1 MHIIIETAKLNNV
14 IKELTKLYIK
24 GKTDLNTIENCVL
37 IQSDI
42 FGRVS
47 FTAHINGLAR
57 TSITLEDVQV
67 INPGE
72 CLVNLFL
79 LSKKTKYI
87 DESFLELEYQLLNNN
102 EYLVYIRTE
111 NINGKLTSPIFQLNE
126 FTQFD
131 LVETAV
137 CDLSPSAL
145 NNWIKTVRNFCT
157 GLETLS
163 IRVQDGYLES
173 CTFNSISHQTMLLY
187 TRLATNNDYVNNF
200 VINLP
205 AVVLNTMPNFPNEV
219 NSIRI
224 GHCCSQASQNDE
236 QVLKLTQDNTT
247 WCVWTNLQPKVDQLS
262 VAEYCNSQP
271 PYSKLI
277 LDKGTLINRLEYL
290 IHQPQNSSNKF
301 LVSLDLRGNKSNN
314 IQLELS
320 IGGIEDTATVLVK
333 QYEGTWYKQ
342 KYDAQKLMSAL
353 RVLSVNDIVL
363 EQFITDTENTDNL
376 DEALSLRIS
385 DLQEQS
391 RVEIYIESAY

>member
-47 FTAHINGLAR
+47 FTVHINGLAR

-79 LSKKTKYI
+79 LGKKTKYI
-87 DESFLELEYQLLNNN
+87 DEGFLELEYRLLDNN
-102 EYLVYIRTE
+102 EYVVYIRTE

-126 FTQFD
+126 FTQID
-131 LVETAV
+131 LIETVV
-137 CDLSPSAL
+137 CEVDPSTV
-145 NNWIKTVRNFCT
+145 NSWIKTVRNFCT

-173 CTFNSISHQTMLLY
+173 CTFNSLSHQTMLLY
-187 TRLATNNDYVNNF
+187 TRVATDNEYTDNF

-205 AVVLNTMPNFPNEV
+205 AIVLNTMPNFPNEV
-219 NSIRI
+219 NNIKI
-224 GHCCSQASQNDE
+224 EHCHSQTNQEDE

-247 WCVWTNLQPKVDQLS
+247 WYAWTNLQPKADQLS

-277 LDKGTLINRLEYL
+277 LDKTTLLNRLEYL
-290 IHQPQNSSNKF
+290 IHQPQNSNNKF
-301 LVSLDLRGNKSNN
+301 LVNLDLRGSQSSS

-320 IGGIEDTATVLVK
+320 IKGLEDKATVLVK
-333 QYEGTWYKQ
+333 QYEGTWHKQ
-342 KYDAQKLMSAL
+342 KYDAQKIMSAL
-353 RVLSVNDIVL
+353 KVLSVNDIVL
-363 EQFITDTENTDNL
+363 EQFITDTDNTDNL
-376 DEALSLRIS
+376 EEALSLRLS

>member
-1 MHIIIETAKLNNV
+1 MHIIIETAKLNSV

-37 IQSDI
+37 IQSDV

-87 DESFLELEYQLLNNN
+87 DEGFLELEYRLLNNN
-102 EYLVYIRTE
+102 EYVLYIRTE
-111 NINGKLTSPIFQLNE
+111 NINGKLISPIFQLNE
-126 FTQFD
+126 FTQLD
-131 LVETAV
+131 LIETAI
-137 CDLSPSAL
+137 CDLDPVVLS
-145 NNWIKTVRNFCT
+145 NWIKTVRNFCT

-173 CTFNSISHQTMLLY
+173 CTFNSLSHQTMLLY
-187 TRLATNNDYVNNF
+187 TRVATSNEYTDNF
-200 VINLP
+200 IMNLP
-205 AVVLNTMPNFPNEV
+205 ATVLNTIPNFPNEV
-219 NSIRI
+219 NSVRI
-224 GHCCSQASQNDE
+224 EHCYNQTNQNDE
-236 QVLKLTQDNTT
+236 QIFKLTQDNTT
-247 WCVWTNLQPKVDQLS
+247 WCAWTNLQPKADQLA

-271 PYSKLI
+271 PCSKLI
-277 LDKGTLINRLEYL
+277 LDKTTLINRLEYL

-301 LVSLDLRGNKSNN
+301 LINLDLKSNRSN
-314 IQLELS
+314 DVQLELS
-320 IGGIEDTATVLVK
+320 IKGLEDTATVLVK
-333 QYEGTWYKQ
+333 QYEGTWHRQ
-342 KYDAQKLMSAL
+342 KYDAQKLISAL
-353 RVLSVNDIVL
+353 KVLSVSDIVL
-363 EQFITDTENTDNL
+363 EQFITDTDSTDNL
-376 DEALSLRIS
+376 DEALSLRLS

>member
-24 GKTDLNTIENCVL
+24 GKTDLNIIDNCVL

-79 LSKKTKYI
+79 LGKKTKYI
-87 DESFLELEYQLLNNN
+87 DEGFLELEYRLLNNN

-111 NINGKLTSPIFQLNE
+111 NINGKLINPIFQLNE
-126 FTQFD
+126 FTQLD
-131 LVETAV
+131 LIETVV
-137 CDLSPSAL
+137 CDLSPSVL
-145 NNWIKTVRNFCT
+145 NSWVKTVRNFCT

-173 CTFNSISHQTMLLY
+173 CTFNSLSHQTMLLY
-187 TRLATNNDYVNNF
+187 TRLATNNEYVTNF

-205 AVVLNTMPNFPNEV
+205 AIVLNTMPNFPNEV
-219 NSIRI
+219 NSIRVE
-224 GHCCSQASQNDE
+224 HCSSQINQNDE
-236 QVLKLTQDNTT
+236 QVIKLTQDNTT
-247 WCVWTNLQPKVDQLS
+247 WYAWTNLQPKVDQLA

-271 PYSKLI
+271 PHSKLI
-277 LDKGTLINRLEYL
+277 LDKGTLISRLEYL

-301 LVSLDLRGNKSNN
+301 LVNLDLRSSKFNN

-320 IGGIEDTATVLVK
+320 IEGIEDTATVLVK
-333 QYEGTWYKQ
+333 QYEGTWHKQ
-342 KYDAQKLMSAL
+342 KYDAQKLISAL

-363 EQFITDTENTDNL
+363 EQFLTDTDNTDNL
-376 DEALSLRIS
+376 DEALSLRLS